1 MIKYE
6 EEFNFIGLAEYGEG
20 HGYFILAATQDFKK
34 CIDNF
39 TVSLRIERG
48 TATLF
53 WQIGL

>member
-1 MIKYE
+1 MIIYE
-6 EEFNFIGLAEYGEG
+6 EEFNFIGLAEYREG
-20 HGYFILAATQDFKK
+20 RGYFILAAIQDVKK
-34 CIDNF
+34 CTDNF